1 MHTVLSGA
9 NVVAVVVVVAG
20 VVDMRCKQ
28 VSSAIQ
34 IVYDNKYKTD
44 SLWLQIQYRYFMI
57 TNTKQIVYDYKY
69 KTDTLW

>member
-1 MHTVLSGA
+1 MLRYAVKKKVVKLHTVLSGA

-44 SLWLQIQYRYFMI
+44 SL
-57 TNTKQIVYDYKY
+57 
-69 KTDTLW
+69 

>member
-9 NVVAVVVVVAG
+9 NVVAVVVVAG
-20 VVDMRCKQ
+20 VVNMRGKQ

-44 SLWLQIQYRYFMI
+44 SL
-57 TNTKQIVYDYKY
+57 
-69 KTDTLW
+69 